1 MEISRAVKMEI
12 SRAVSM
18 PMSLKDRIA
27 ERRRRPRNGG
37 VDWSALYDDFV
48 QSLAKRGIA
57 EASLKAG
64 DRAPDFMLPD
74 SDGTLISSRELLERG
89 PLVVSFFR
97 GDWCPYCNLELE
109 ALQEVL
115 PQIEATGAKLLALTP
130 DTGAAFQSPK
140 KRHGLGYYVLS
151 DADNGVALEFGV
163 VFHVSDAVRAAY
175 IHSGIDLSARHGN
188 VNWFLPIPAT
198 YIIGQDGLIRHAD
211 VDPDFRNRMEPADIV
226 SLLRWIRDE
235 S

>member
-1 MEISRAVKMEI
+1 
-12 SRAVSM
+12 
-18 PMSLKDRIA
+18 MSLKERIEA
-27 ERRRRPRNGG
+27 RRRRPNTGG
-37 VDWSALYDDFV
+37 VDWSALYDAFV
-48 QSLAKRGIA
+48 QSLATSGIV
-57 EASLKAG
+57 EASLKAR

-74 SDGTLISSRELLERG
+74 SDGTLVASRELLEQG

-115 PQIEATGAKLLALTP
+115 PEIEAAGANLVALTP

-140 KRHGLGYYVLS
+140 KRHGLGYRVLS

-163 VFHVSDAVRAAY
+163 VFRVSDAVRAAY
-175 IHSGIDLSARHGN
+175 VANGIDLGARHGN

-198 YIIGQDGLIRHAD
+198 YIIDRDGTIRHAEI
-211 VDPDFRNRMEPADIV
+211 DPDFRHRMEPADIAA
-226 SLLRWIRDE
+226 LLRQIAEEGSGGRQ
-235 S
+235 